1 MKNTLSGDKWKGR
14 EGGGDVLVILI
25 QESTGGAL
33 ERQMPSGEIEKV
45 KTKVSTP
52 QGPQKTQL

>member
-1 MKNTLSGDKWKGR
+1 MVISGREG

-25 QESTGGAL
+25 QEPTGGAL

-52 QGPQKTQL
+52 QGPEKTQM